1 MVFGPSSPNTSVL
14 TGQLCASLEATSS
27 PACAIIKRPF
37 SGRHQKAGKSH
48 ILAAGLATVQ
58 PWLDIPELG
67 TAVIVVGAEIVLFSV
82 ALLLV
87 LSQSP
92 FFNSIDPLR
101 LEDENEDDDDQ
112 TPF

>member
-1 MVFGPSSPNTSVL
+1 V
-14 TGQLCASLEATSS
+14 
-27 PACAIIKRPF
+27 
-37 SGRHQKAGKSH
+37 
-48 ILAAGLATVQ
+48 AAAAWLLGLSDVQ
-58 PWLDIPELG
+58 QVAA
-67 TAVIVVGAEIVLFSV
+67 AVIVVGAEIVFFSV

-92 FFNSIDPLR
+92 FFGSIAPLG